1 MLIDLKP
8 LIAASW
14 LAILI
19 MAGSILIGGRA
30 VLIPFALAVLIWQ
43 LINAIASRYQK
54 VWLLGR
60 PASNWLRLTM
70 GVITII
76 LAMAVVVNLIISN
89 VGAVSAAAPT
99 LEANLIELL
108 PRLADSLGLP
118 HPPNAAQLFAEIDVD
133 VWIRNLSATMA
144 GLASNIGLVALYV
157 AFMLFEQ
164 ESYDRKIKAL
174 FPDHAKAD
182 RMRRL
187 LGQIE
192 RRIERYLW
200 VKTLFSI
207 AIAFLSWGV
216 LTAVGCQNAGFWG
229 LVIFMLN
236 YIPVVGSF
244 LGVALPAML
253 VLVQFGDLGPFL
265 MVAVSLAVIQF
276 SLGTVLEPKLMGSSL
291 NLSPVVIVLSLAV
304 WGSIWGIAGM
314 FLCVPIMVIIVIVCA
329 HFERTRPL
337 AILLSGTGELDEDL
351 PGPAQPAP

>member
-14 LAILI
+14 LAIFFL
-19 MAGSILIGGRA
+19 AGSLLIGGRA

-60 PASNWLRLTM
+60 SASNWLRLTM

-76 LAMAVVVNLIISN
+76 LAMTVVVNLIVSN
-89 VGAVSAAAPT
+89 VGSVSAAAPS

-118 HPPNAAQLFAEIDVD
+118 HPPNTAQLFAEIDLD

-164 ESYDRKIKAL
+164 ESYDRKIRAL
-174 FPDHAKAD
+174 FPDQAKAD
-182 RMRRL
+182 AVRQL
-187 LGQIE
+187 LGHIE
-192 RRIERYLW
+192 RSIERYLW

-207 AIAFLSWGV
+207 AIAFLSWCV

-244 LGVALPAML
+244 LGVAMPAML
-253 VLVQFGDLGPFL
+253 VLVQFGDLGPFF
-265 MVAVSLAVIQF
+265 VVVVSLAVIQF

-291 NLSPVVIVLSLAV
+291 NLSPVVIVLSLAI
-304 WGSIWGIAGM
+304 WGSVWGIAGM

-329 HFERTRPL
+329 HFEPTRPL
-337 AILLSGTGELDEDL
+337 AILLSGTGDIGRGVVD
-351 PGPAQPAP
+351 PAQTTP